1 MESDTICPVF
11 WLLVSDVKSSINL
24 VVLKMLFWSLTFNNL
39 ITMWVHVDCFGFI
52 LLGNSLSCL
61 IGFIKL
67 EELGAISLVSFS
79 SSGSPIMH
87 ILVHVMVSY

>member
-39 ITMWVHVDCFGFI
+39 ITMCPCGLLWVYSTWEFLELLDRFHQVGGVRGQLVFTLSL
-52 LLGNSLSCL
+52 LLGLPLC
-61 IGFIKL
+61 IYWY
-67 EELGAISLVSFS
+67 
-79 SSGSPIMH
+79 M
-87 ILVHVMVSY
+87 